1 MEGSGWDGRTSCGLE
16 TCCDGIMIHSLFII
30 HWYVCGDVCTGVHMC
45 ALLCWAEIDV
55 GHLSCISHHI
65 SLLRQCYSL
74 NLKFITLTRLLSRW
88 ASGLCLSCCPPAQVW
103 AYRPVPDFS
112 CWTWRLTLRSHS
124 FHSRHSANWAISPA
138 PNCFVFKEKMSPPPQ
153 IFKRLFLEVQPIM
166 WLYGTRSGL
175 SWIRPLNTK
184 ASLSFRTPVLHCF
197 ATGIVQGWH
206 IAVSLF
212 RDYPWLESQFKV
224 MSLGGAI
231 YLSWLANMKKKV
243 LVSTW
248 EHSWGLSSC
257 HFCLHIIGWGL
268 ASLHHNQ
275 PVSSHPNSFTHLLML
290 NSVTH
295 SN

>member
-1 MEGSGWDGRTSCGLE
+1 MYAQVYTCVHSCAGQRLMSGIFPVSVITF
-16 TCCDGIMIHSLFII
+16 LFWGNVT
-30 HWYVCGDVCTGVHMC
+30 HWI
-45 ALLCWAEIDV
+45 W
-55 GHLSCISHHI
+55 
-65 SLLRQCYSL
+65 SLLLWQGCSAAEL
-74 NLKFITLTRLLSRW
+74 QGSACLAVLLPKSGLT
-88 ASGLCLSCCPPAQVW
+88 GLCLTFHVGPG
-103 AYRPVPDFS
+103 D
-112 CWTWRLTLRSHS
+112 SHS
-124 FHSRHSANWAISPA
+124 GLTAFIVGTLPTEPSLQPPIVLFLKRKWA
-138 PNCFVFKEKMSPPPQ
+138 PPPQ